1 MQLTESEFLDIYHRH
16 KESGLN
22 VKDFCSNEG
31 LKESTYYY
39 WRKKLVEKG
48 RIKDFIPLVVKSP
61 APIFKSANGSGFAN
75 PTNGNSGGDNY
86 QMIEIVYPNGNKLR
100 IPVDTD
106 PDYLHSLL
114 TLNV

>member
-1 MQLTESEFLDIYHRH
+1 MLTESEFLEIYHRH

-22 VKDFCSNEG
+22 VKDFCANEG

-39 WRKKLVEKG
+39 WRKKLIEKG

-61 APIFKSANGSGFAN
+61 APIFK
-75 PTNGNSGGDNY
+75 PTNSSSFINPGKEQSTVDNY
-86 QMIEIVYPNGNKLR
+86 QMLEIVYPNGNKLR
-100 IPVDTD
+100 IPNDTD
-106 PDYLHSLL
+106 PAYLCTLL